1 MTDFSVNIPK
11 DTIEIKDNE
20 LSFEIKGDPKYGLD
34 KTIINGIRRILLS
47 SLPSI
52 AFDTDSKNPDLVMV
66 TNNSALHNE
75 YLLHR
80 LSLIPLHI
88 NPDEWK
94 KDLLFKLDVKND
106 TNNIKII
113 TAEDFDIYE
122 MKPSVKENDD
132 INQGVNIDNY
142 DLTKK
147 LNNKEKENIFKPF
160 KVGSYNSYC
169 IFTELPSKTSDENT
183 PHIELYGSPSKNF
196 AYKDVRW
203 QPVSCAV
210 YSFKEDE
217 QLFEKTFREKLKIY
231 NIPQEN
237 AQVFKNELKI
247 EEGERYFHR
256 DINLQPYWYNFKIVS
271 QGYYPPNMSDK
282 GEGLLVRSC
291 NILIDSF
298 ESIKEDLKK
307 LLENDPE
314 CSMDIKQTDNELIFK
329 IKCQGLGDTEGSIL
343 QSHVCNKL
351 INDDSILSLC
361 GYKRLHPLEDII
373 TFTLSL
379 NNKNNIVKLNN
390 IQKINAIVEQLI
402 QSCNEISLIYQK
414 IKDECSKF

>member
-1 MTDFSVNIPK
+1 MSEFSVNIPK
-11 DTIEIKDNE
+11 DTIEIKDNS

-52 AFDTDSKNPDLVMV
+52 AFDTNSEKPDLEMV

-80 LSLIPLHI
+80 LSLIPLYI
-88 NPDEWK
+88 NPDEWN

-106 TNNIKII
+106 TSNIKMI
-113 TAEDFDIYE
+113 TAKDFDIY
-122 MKPSVKENDD
+122 KIKDSVKESGD
-132 INQGVNIDNY
+132 IGKGVNIDNY

-147 LNNKEKENIFKPF
+147 LSDSEKEKIFKPSIIGNY
-160 KVGSYNSYC
+160 KSYC

-183 PHIELYGSPSKNF
+183 PHIELYGSPSKNY

-210 YSFKEDE
+210 YSFKEDD
-217 QLFEKTFREKLKIY
+217 QLFEKSFREKLKIH
-231 NIPQEN
+231 NIPKEN
-237 AQVFKNELKI
+237 AQLFRNELKI
-247 EEGERYFHR
+247 QEGERYFHR
-256 DINLQPYWYNFKIVS
+256 DTNLQPYWYNFKIVS
-271 QGYYPPNMSDK
+271 QGYFPPNKSDK

-291 NILIDSF
+291 NILIELF
-298 ESIKEDLKK
+298 ESIKDEFKK
-307 LLENDPE
+307 LLENDPD
-314 CSMDIKQTDNELIFK
+314 CCMSIKQTDNELIFK
-329 IKCQGLGDTEGSIL
+329 IICQGLGDTEGSIL

-390 IQKINAIVEQLI
+390 IQKINSIVEVLI
-402 QSCNEISLIYQK
+402 QGCNEISLIYQT
-414 IKDECSKF
+414 IKDECLKI